1 MANENSGNNGQ
12 RPQRPVPMP
21 GPGQPGSAPHGAAQN
36 GPAPRRPEPGQGWQ
50 ATPGGGQGAAQQGS
64 PAGQQWVNAQPN
76 AGYAGYGPPSH
87 APDASGR
94 AGRQGPRTSDS
105 AQDEALR
112 NARHTTLPMR
122 IGLGVAMGLF
132 GLCCALPAL
141 AVLVFLSIFRGL
153 EMASEGAWAVDL
165 LDDANRDVFDAGVIA
180 GLTVMGLS
188 SLLALAAYII
198 RRKELPWARWT
209 PPYLLTMLS
218 VLYFVVGAIAAWAA
232 LYGTPWNMV
241 ISAFVLTTS
250 TLFPVFVLPVWLVRW
265 AYAGAKYMWSWG
277 SAGPYRAGLF
287 SGVLI
292 LPTLPILMLFLG
304 VNAAVSN
311 STSRQAS
318 LEVERGVD
326 LVEVSFASSPAR
338 DEGSLADELH
348 DLACSFADDCPDPAR
363 TPAARTLGTTLRGT
377 LRGRGATDQ
386 SRFGVCVDTLMG
398 RRADDG
404 STEYERQLRRAR
416 RATSSIATAEDIV
429 QETLL
434 RVCAR
439 YERTPLSGRIEPYF
453 TRAITNAL
461 RDGYRRSARIPETCE
476 YVDEHRPQ
484 RGSPDFRYASWEIE
498 RALCRLSAD
507 HRDIL
512 VLRAQ
517 GSSNREIARILGASE
532 AAVRQRYSRAR
543 QQLRV
548 ALDR

>member
-1 MANENSGNNGQ
+1 
-12 RPQRPVPMP
+12 MP
-21 GPGQPGSAPHGAAQN
+21 GPGRPGSAANGAAQN
-36 GPAPRRPEPGQGWQ
+36 GPAPSRPAPGQGWQ

-64 PAGQQWVNAQPN
+64 PVGQQWVNAQPN

-87 APDASGR
+87 ASDASGR
-94 AGRQGPRTSDS
+94 AGTQAPRASDS

-141 AVLVFLSIFRGL
+141 ALLVFFSIVGGL
-153 EMASEGAWAVDL
+153 EMASEGAWEMGL

-198 RRKELPWARWT
+198 RRRELPWARWT
-209 PPYLLTMLS
+209 PPYLLTILS
-218 VLYFVVGAIAAWAA
+218 VLYFFVGALAAWAA
-232 LYGTPWNMV
+232 WYGTPWNMV

-250 TLFPVFVLPVWLVRW
+250 TLFPVFVLPAWLVRW
-265 AYAGAKYMWSWG
+265 AYAGAKYTWSWG
-277 SAGPYRAGLF
+277 SAGPYRAGFF
-287 SGVLI
+287 SGVLV
-292 LPTLPILMLFLG
+292 LPTLPSVLFFFALVG
-304 VNAAVSN
+304 ISLIGFAVDSG
-311 STSRQAS
+311 SAS
-318 LEVERGVD
+318 LERGSE
-326 LVEVSFASSPAR
+326 LVEVRFASSPAR
-338 DEGSLADELH
+338 DGDSLTDELH
-348 DLACSFADDCPDPAR
+348 DLAWSFAEDWPDPAR
-363 TPAARTLGTTLRGT
+363 TPASGTSQITLRGT
-377 LRGRGATDQ
+377 LPNLSNTDE
-386 SRFGVCVDTLMG
+386 SNFGVCVDTLME

-416 RATSSIATAEDIV
+416 RATRSIATAEDIV

-439 YERTPLSGRIEPYF
+439 HERRALSGRLEPYF
-453 TRAITNAL
+453 TSAITNAL
-461 RDGYRRSARIPETCE
+461 REGYRRRVRTPEMCE
-476 YVDEHRPQ
+476 YVDGDLPQ

-507 HRDIL
+507 QRDIL

-517 GSSNREIARILGASE
+517 GYSSREIARMLGVTDVSA
-532 AAVRQRYSRAR
+532 RQRYSRAR
-543 QQLRV
+543 QQLRI
-548 ALDR
+548 ALER

>member
-1 MANENSGNNGQ
+1 
-12 RPQRPVPMP
+12 MP
-21 GPGQPGSAPHGAAQN
+21 GPGRPGSAANGAAQN
-36 GPAPRRPEPGQGWQ
+36 GPAPRRPAPGQGWQ
-50 ATPGGGQGAAQQGS
+50 TTPGGGQGAAQQGS

-87 APDASGR
+87 SSDASGR
-94 AGRQGPRTSDS
+94 AGTQAPRASDS

-141 AVLVFLSIFRGL
+141 ALLVFFSIVGGL
-153 EMASEGAWAVDL
+153 EMASEGAWAMGL

-198 RRKELPWARWT
+198 RRRGLPWARWT
-209 PPYLLTMLS
+209 PPYLLTILS
-218 VLYFVVGAIAAWAA
+218 VLYFFVGALATWAAW
-232 LYGTPWNMV
+232 YGTPWNMV

-250 TLFPVFVLPVWLVRW
+250 TLLPVFVLPAWLVRW
-265 AYAGAKYMWSWG
+265 AYAGAKYTWSWG

-304 VNAAVSN
+304 VNAAVSK

-318 LEVERGVD
+318 LEVERGVE
-326 LVEVSFASSPAR
+326 LVEVSFASSRTHAR
-338 DEGSLADELH
+338 GGLTEELH
-348 DLACSFADDCPDPAR
+348 EVAEYFAYEWPEQGASE
-363 TPAARTLGTTLRGT
+363 TSS
-377 LRGRGATDQ
+377 GRGLSMEGVVPDMRPTPQPDD
-386 SRFGVCVDTLMG
+386 SSDFGVCVDTLMG

-404 STEYERQLRRAR
+404 STEYERQLQRAR
-416 RATSSIATAEDIV
+416 RSTGGIASAEDIV

-439 YERTPLSGRIEPYF
+439 HERRALSGRLEPYF
-453 TRAITNAL
+453 ARAITNAL
-461 RDGYRRSARIPETCE
+461 REGYRRRVRTPETCE
-476 YVDEHRPQ
+476 YVDRERPQ
-484 RGSPDFRYASWEIE
+484 HGSPDSRYASWEIE

-507 HRDIL
+507 QRDIL

-517 GSSNREIARILGASE
+517 GYSSREIARMLGVTDVTA
-532 AAVRQRYSRAR
+532 RQRYSRAR
-543 QQLRV
+543 QQLRI
-548 ALDR
+548 ALER